1 METDTINLFYV
12 MLALT
17 ICVVLLPLTYLR
29 KITRQVLL
37 ELCDRNGTGA
47 EFWLRTA
54 DVLAIA
60 GSLILVLMFG
70 RPTADAIEAVRMTLL
85 LALAGVF
92 VTVMFVASNIWRQA
106 TRVADRAVVVEPV
119 VIGSKVEA

>member
-1 METDTINLFYV
+1 METNAINLFYV

-29 KITRQVLL
+29 KITRHVLL

-60 GSLILVLMFG
+60 GSLILVLLFG
-70 RPTADAIEAVRMTLL
+70 RPNAGAIEAVRMTLI

-92 VTVMFVASNIWRQA
+92 ITVMFVASNIWRQA

>member
-1 METDTINLFYV
+1 METNDINLFYV

-29 KITRQVLL
+29 KITRHVLL

-60 GSLILVLMFG
+60 GSLMLVLLFG
-70 RPTADAIEAVRMTLL
+70 RPNAGAIEAVRMTLI

-92 VTVMFVASNIWRQA
+92 ITVMFVASNIWRQA

>member
-1 METDTINLFYV
+1 
-12 MLALT
+12 
-17 ICVVLLPLTYLR
+17 LR

-37 ELCDRNGTGA
+37 ELCDRDGTGA

-60 GSLILVLMFG
+60 GSLILVLLFG
-70 RPTADAIEAVRMTLL
+70 RTTADPVEAVRMTLIM
-85 LALAGVF
+85 ALAGVF

-106 TRVADRAVVVEPV
+106 TRVANRAVVAEPV
-119 VIGSKVEA
+119 VIGSNVEA

>member
-1 METDTINLFYV
+1 METNTINLFYV

-92 VTVMFVASNIWRQA
+92 ATVMFVASNIWRQA

>member
-1 METDTINLFYV
+1 METTTLNLFYI

-17 ICVVLLPLTYLR
+17 VCIVLLPLTYMR

-60 GSLILVLMFG
+60 GSLILVLIFG
-70 RPTADAIEAVRMTLL
+70 RPTADAIEAVRMTLIM
-85 LALAGVF
+85 ALAGVF
-92 VTVMFVASNIWRQA
+92 ITVMFVASNIWRQA
-106 TRVADRAVVVEPV
+106 TRAAGRALESLPEPNNAKAEV
-119 VIGSKVEA
+119 

>member
-1 METDTINLFYV
+1 MQTETFSLFYV

-17 ICVVLLPLTYLR
+17 VGVVLLPLTYLR
-29 KITRQVLL
+29 KFTRQVLL

-47 EFWLRTA
+47 EFWLRIA

-60 GSLILVLMFG
+60 GSLILVLLFG
-70 RPTADAIEAVRMTLL
+70 RPSANPTEAVRMTLM

-106 TRVADRAVVVEPV
+106 LRAADRAAVAPPV
-119 VIGSKVEA
+119 INNKAEA

>member
-1 METDTINLFYV
+1 METTTLNLFYI

-17 ICVVLLPLTYLR
+17 VCIVLLPLTYLR

-37 ELCDRNGTGA
+37 ELCDRDGTGA

-60 GSLILVLMFG
+60 GSLILVLLFG
-70 RPTADAIEAVRMTLL
+70 RTTADPVEAVRMTLIM
-85 LALAGVF
+85 ALAGVF

-106 TRVADRAVVVEPV
+106 TRVANRAVVAEPV
-119 VIGSKVEA
+119 VIGSNVEA

>member
-1 METDTINLFYV
+1 METNTINLFYV